1 MSDTIDVGPVC
12 TCIPHDQDAGGGY
25 VEHLLEYDPACQM
38 HSHHVYDPRR
48 GYWVST
54 QAPHGMI
61 IVEGEIEVC
70 DTCRNING
78 EYVAWDQT
86 WHALHKDKAR
96 QVQHCW
102 RPVEPGAE
110 ELVPYCG
117 DETAPRGMNLVTSSE
132 HRAVPVCVV
141 CHRMAMAAGRKE
153 EWDKATSEQAVNIFK
168 SGWHIANRKGL
179 PKTQFALNRI
189 RELLGR

>member
-1 MSDTIDVGPVC
+1 MAEDVGKVC
-12 TCIPHDQDAGGGY
+12 TCIPYQEYHGEWLKEYNPECQ
-25 VEHLLEYDPACQM
+25 VHSNHFYDPLW
-38 HSHHVYDPRR
+38 
-48 GYWVST
+48 GGWVSR
-54 QAPHGMI
+54 QNPHNAI

-70 DTCRNING
+70 DTCRNVNG
-78 EYVAWDQT
+78 ERVAWDQT

-102 RPVEPGAE
+102 RPAEPGSE

-117 DETAPRGMNLVTSSE
+117 DETAPRGMNLVTSDE
-132 HRAVPVCVV
+132 HRAVPVCVT
-141 CHRMAMAAGRKE
+141 CHRRAMAAARKE

-168 SGWHIANRKGL
+168 KGWHIANRKGL
-179 PKTQFALNRI
+179 PKTQFGLNRI